1 MEIMKPKREE
11 RKKKRKKKRFL
22 LFEELSNH
30 QVFTFVTP
38 NSVFQGISVLQDENW
53 PKDHFYNCK
62 LEHWTQGQEQSCKN
76 VS

>member
-62 LEHWTQGQEQSCKN
+62 LEH
-76 VS
+76 